1 MVNVGGG
8 GSLLSDRASSV
19 KDIRLIGSAIR
30 NGWDIPD
37 ETRQAL
43 PKVLSDMAL
52 DAMEDPKAR
61 IAAARVLVAMH
72 GQNQRD
78 SSIGTGVTHR
88 HVHEL
93 GQITADNLEQ
103 RKAEIASRITGSVE
117 HAGRR

>member
-8 GSLLSDRASSV
+8 GTLLADRASSV

-43 PKVLSDMAL
+43 PKVLSDMAM
-52 DAMEDPKAR
+52 DSTEDPKAR

-78 SSIGTGVTHR
+78 SGIRTDISHH

-117 HAGRR
+117 HSRRR